1 MSSKISSGELSQ
13 EAIMKDAMKFASIL
27 PGLFGGNSE
36 DNSSCGGG
44 FDMSTM
50 MNMMSMMKNM
60 NGAAG
65 GGGAKTRSGV
75 NNQALR
81 NLMKKQQ
88 LKQKLNNN

>member
-1 MSSKISSGELSQ
+1 
-13 EAIMKDAMKFASIL
+13 MKDAMKFASIL

-36 DNSSCGGG
+36 DNSSGGGG

-60 NGAAG
+60 NGAAGGNG

-88 LKQKLNNN
+88 LKQKLNSNN